1 MALPAEAQ
9 TWLDLYVSE
18 LGHSPQNP
26 GQLRSFVSNRRG
38 HMSYSEARSILDVA
52 QSQDELLG
60 RETLQADADPDS
72 WLQRFQTEMSHS
84 PTASQLMTFAR
95 NRGGQIS
102 FAEARALLGS
112 ESQVQ
117 SQASNEPPVPPSFVP
132 QRPIRAPAARAAKQV
147 QVKLTLVKAWMGCED
162 CSICLDTG
170 GDRWYRLRCQ
180 HAFHC
185 DCIMD
190 WLQRGN
196 PVCPLCRQEAGD
208 EVDIGNDRSEPQQD
222 ALQDLIDEISSASS
236 ATREVSTSEVA
247 SSPVTEVPDGSRD
260 VENASLDSI
269 WQDPMNV
276 VFLAYA
282 GMLAAGAINFFA
294 RGTTEQRSAQESPP
308 PDQETEDALSTELPQ
323 GWDSNSEA
331 EDLDDR
337 VRSFVNGLAS
347 ELRRRSHSWDDER
360 IRFEVN
366 RILSSLPE
374 AHFVNAMAVDVH
386 ALVRRRLLPGT

>member
-1 MALPAEAQ
+1 
-9 TWLDLYVSE
+9 
-18 LGHSPQNP
+18 
-26 GQLRSFVSNRRG
+26 
-38 HMSYSEARSILDVA
+38 
-52 QSQDELLG
+52 
-60 RETLQADADPDS
+60 
-72 WLQRFQTEMSHS
+72 
-84 PTASQLMTFAR
+84 
-95 NRGGQIS
+95 
-102 FAEARALLGS
+102 
-112 ESQVQ
+112 
-117 SQASNEPPVPPSFVP
+117 
-132 QRPIRAPAARAAKQV
+132 
-147 QVKLTLVKAWMGCED
+147 LVKAWMGCED

-180 HAFHC
+180 HTFHS

-208 EVDIGNDRSEPQQD
+208 EVCAGNDRSEPQQD

-236 ATREVSTSEVA
+236 GTREVSASEVA
-247 SSPVTEVPDGSRD
+247 SSPVTEVPHR
-260 VENASLDSI
+260 SLDSI
-269 WQDPMNV
+269 LQDPMNV
-276 VFLAYA
+276 VILAYA
-282 GMLAAGAINFFA
+282 GMLAAGAVDFFA

-308 PDQETEDALSTELPQ
+308 PDQETEHALSTELPQ